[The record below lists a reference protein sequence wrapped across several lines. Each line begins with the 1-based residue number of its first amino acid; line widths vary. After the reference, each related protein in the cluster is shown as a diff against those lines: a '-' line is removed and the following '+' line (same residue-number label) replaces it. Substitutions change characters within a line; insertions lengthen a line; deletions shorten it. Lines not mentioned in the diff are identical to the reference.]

1 MITLYDAPR
10 CPFCARARIV
20 LADKQVEYD
29 TVIVDL
35 DERPKWIVEL
45 NPPDGRVPVMEQP
58 GMPLLPESRVIMRY
72 VEERFA
78 GPALLPQALEDR
90 ALVDLAFERFDGEL
104 STPYY
109 RYKSGRTGPEGL
121 LASLARLDELL
132 ADQDF
137 LVGDSYSLADIAYAP
152 WIIRSEL
159 LLEVRIREHANLAA
173 WMARLE
179 ERESIQAETE
189 VVGSL
194 VS

>member
-35 DERPKWIVEL
+35 DERPDWIVEL

-58 GMPLLPESRVIMRY
+58 GMPLLPESRVIMGY